1 MGGRG
6 IWVDGSVEPGVQLE
20 QGGPRRPQAVAV
32 EGQQV
37 AVGLGVLQLGEREGL
52 AGDGRVARV
61 VAHELQ
67 EQAGGRAAL
76 VQLAGGVEET
86 RSDAERGGHLQVVS
100 QRQALDENG
109 EPIEAVAE
117 SKEPA
122 AAPTF
127 LPIDTMVVN
136 LADPG
141 GERFAQVGVTLEL
154 ADSKTAERVKQ
165 FMPSIRSGMLLLISQ
180 KTADELLS
188 REGKDK
194 LAHDILR
201 EVSRPLG
208 FTVPEAGALP
218 KPAAAPATKGK
229 AKAKD
234 KAAEQE
240 NPVRRVLFSGFII
253 Q

>member
-1 MGGRG
+1 M
-6 IWVDGSVEPGVQLE
+6 ST
-20 QGGPRRPQAVAV
+20 AAAV
-32 EGQQV
+32 ETDKKPPKRR
-37 AVGLGVLQLGEREGL
+37 LSKKLLIIL
-52 AGDGRVARV
+52 
-61 VAHELQ
+61 
-67 EQAGGRAAL
+67 AAL
-76 VQLAGGVEET
+76 VVALLAAAAGV
-86 RSDAERGGHLQVVS
+86 AYVVS

-109 EPIEAVAE
+109 EEIEAAE
-117 SKEPA
+117 HSKEPVP
-122 AAPTF
+122 APTF
-127 LPIDTMVVN
+127 LPLDTMVVN

-141 GERFAQVGVTLEL
+141 GERFAQIGVTLEL
-154 ADSKTAERVKQ
+154 ADAKTAERVKQ

-208 FTVPEAGALP
+208 FTVTDTTATAQPAVA
-218 KPAAAPATKGK
+218 PAAKGK
-229 AKAKD
+229 AKGKD
-234 KAAEQE
+234 KAAVQD